1 VIFIQFDYIY
11 IMGRK
16 SHNLTKEQ
24 KRKRHNEQRMR
35 SYWKNSDKE
44 RTANLVR
51 YYNKKEI
58 GDIRIDK

>member
-1 VIFIQFDYIY
+1 
-11 IMGRK
+11 MGRK

-24 KRKRHNEQRMR
+24 KRERHNEQRMR

-58 GDIRIDK
+58 GDIRVDK